1 MGLGPSEDPLQLC
14 TGRAQNDSGVANP
27 RGTTRR
33 QPGASSLWS
42 PTNAPRPKR
51 LEAGHSWGPR
61 TCPGPSA
68 RPSVSP
74 EGPGKRPK
82 AAFVATRVARAP
94 TFNAGGWSCASSRQ
108 EPLRQF
114 NPTGRSKE
122 INEIV
127 TFVTPAF
134 FLLCIRSIPEAPRLP
149 QERAKASS
157 TRRGSH
163 DWSRNRQL
171 GCSSEAGIRTH
182 SLLARWPVSAEMWG
196 HVPLG
201 ELGPRSGQISGKAQS
216 LLGDR
221 TTRSPLGSLRGGG
234 AHRVE
239 PSDPARGPGAQRR
252 HQPPGP
258 QEENRAFNPL
268 ELYETPTERREAPS
282 SPNEWGWGG

>member
-1 MGLGPSEDPLQLC
+1 MYPIHSTRSLLTSPSVPPSRTQPGPSSDTSLVPASSRGFPPQGTEQGLGSLPNSNSSQEERVTGTQYHDYSKIVGLGPSEDPLQLC
-14 TGRAQNDSGVANP
+14 TGRVQNDSGVANP

-68 RPSVSP
+68 CPSVSP

-82 AAFVATRVARAP
+82 AAFVATPVARAP

-108 EPLRQF
+108 EPLRRF
-114 NPTGRSKE
+114 NPTGRGKE
-122 INEIV
+122 INEIA

-163 DWSRNRQL
+163 DW
-171 GCSSEAGIRTH
+171 
-182 SLLARWPVSAEMWG
+182 
-196 HVPLG
+196 
-201 ELGPRSGQISGKAQS
+201 
-216 LLGDR
+216 
-221 TTRSPLGSLRGGG
+221 
-234 AHRVE
+234 
-239 PSDPARGPGAQRR
+239 
-252 HQPPGP
+252 
-258 QEENRAFNPL
+258 
-268 ELYETPTERREAPS
+268 
-282 SPNEWGWGG
+282 